1 MPCDV
6 CGRAQ
11 KLGESINTWAKA
23 GMPLTNQKDLQT
35 RLGTCKTC
43 EHFKGGLCDKCG
55 CVIFVK
61 ARLATSQCPDN
72 KW

>member
-6 CGRAQ
+6 CGKAQ
-11 KLGESINTWAKA
+11 KLGQSIGTWAMA
-23 GMPLTNQKDLQT
+23 GMPFATPKDLQT

-43 EHFKGGLCDKCG
+43 EHFKNGFCGKCG

-61 ARLATSQCPDN
+61 ARLATSQCPEG